1 MAGRLSSRAGLRTNQ
16 TPADDTLGDFP
27 DFLRMKM
34 SPVKDETQIVQFT
47 VTSGKMQKLNVLS
60 DEAFGHVHLER
71 WIALSTIEFCM
82 KLTLG
87 KF

>member
-1 MAGRLSSRAGLRTNQ
+1 
-16 TPADDTLGDFP
+16 
-27 DFLRMKM
+27 M